1 MVAGAGIATAVVG
14 ATVPLQQVGL
24 QAGAHVA
31 GQLAPHT
38 EGGDPITI
46 GGGGGAVLQHAGLQA
61 GAQVAGQLTPHV
73 G

>member
-24 QAGAHVA
+24 QAGAQVA